1 MVAWGN
7 WKLSLL
13 PTHLKYQYSEKK
25 KQQQLLKEIFD
36 GQYPSDKKDKSY
48 FFLRWNGIDT
58 SIL

>member
-25 KQQQLLKEIFD
+25 KKQQLLKEIFD
-36 GQYPSDKKDKSY
+36 GQYPSDKKDIS
-48 FFLRWNGIDT
+48 LT
-58 SIL
+58 SS